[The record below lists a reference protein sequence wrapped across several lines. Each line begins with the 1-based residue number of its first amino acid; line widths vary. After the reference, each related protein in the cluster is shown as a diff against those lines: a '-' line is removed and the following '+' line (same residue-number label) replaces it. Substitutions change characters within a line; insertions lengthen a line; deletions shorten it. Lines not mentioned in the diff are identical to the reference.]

1 MNLGEM
7 VYYSLDYLQHHKL
20 RSFLTVLG
28 IIVGIS
34 SIILLVGLVQGLK
47 QDVLSELS
55 KFGSKTLIIIPMNP
69 QGGGAAPGEAALLP
83 TSGKLFET
91 DFERVKKMPEID
103 IITDVIIG
111 STTVSYKDQQLNS
124 QVYGVEPIAFSS
136 TTELELSSGR
146 FLSDN
151 DHQAAVVGSQVAEN
165 FKQPPTA
172 NAEISIGG
180 RPYRVVGVLKTTGA
194 SFSNIDGVVF
204 IPFKEAQ
211 DIFNES
217 LAPNEVSAI
226 YMTMKDG
233 TNMTAATDEVEQI
246 MLSSHRVTED
256 TKDFGVISP
265 SFIDQQYTS
274 ILDLLTTFLGAIAS
288 IALIVGGIGI
298 LNTMFMSVIER
309 RREIGTMKAIGAT
322 SAQIRDLFLVES
334 SIIGLSGGILGTIIS
349 LLIGLGIIYIAH
361 VSFVFDWPVIAG
373 ALAFSVLLGIV
384 SGTAPAM
391 DAARVDAIVALRYE

>member
-47 QDVLSELS
+47 ENVLSELS

-69 QGGGAAPGEAALLP
+69 QGGGAPGEAALLP

-91 DFERVKKMPEID
+91 DFQRVKKIPEID
-103 IITDVIIG
+103 IITEVIIG
-111 STTVSYKDQQLNS
+111 STTVAYKDQQLNS

-151 DHQAAVVGSQVAEN
+151 DHDAAVVGATVAGN

-172 NAEISIGG
+172 NAQILIGG
-180 RPYRVVGVLKTTGA
+180 RPYRVVGVLAPTGA

-204 IPFKEAQ
+204 IPIKEAK

-217 LAPNEVSAI
+217 LQENEISAI

-233 TNMTAATDEVEQI
+233 TNMTQATDEVEQT
-246 MLSSHRVTED
+246 MLMSHRVTED
-256 TKDFGVISP
+256 SKDFTVVSP

-274 ILDLLTTFLGAIAS
+274 VLDLLSTFLGAIAS

-298 LNTMFMSVIER
+298 LNTMFMSVLER
-309 RREIGTMKAIGAT
+309 RREIGTMKAIGGT
-322 SAQIRDLFLVES
+322 REQIRDLFLVES
-334 SIIGLSGGILGTIIS
+334 SLIGLTGGILGTIIAC
-349 LLIGLGIIYIAH
+349 LIGLGIIAILH
-361 VSFVFDWPVIAG
+361 VTFVFDWPVIGG
-373 ALAFSVLLGIV
+373 ALAFSVILGV
-384 SGTAPAM
+384 AAGTLPAM
-391 DAARVDAIVALRYE
+391 DAAKVDPIVALRYE

>member
-7 VYYSLDYLQHHKL
+7 VFYSVDYLQHHKL

-55 KFGSKTLIIIPMNP
+55 KFGSRTLIIIPTNP
-69 QGGGAAPGEAALLP
+69 QGAGAGPGEAALLP
-83 TSGKLFET
+83 SSGKLFDK

-103 IITDVIIG
+103 IITKVIIG
-111 STTVSYKDQQLNS
+111 STTISYKDQQLNS
-124 QVYGVEPIAFSS
+124 QVYGVDPIAFTS

-151 DHQAAVVGSQVAEN
+151 DHGAAVVGSKVAEN

-172 NAEISIGG
+172 NSQISIGG

-217 LAPNEVSAI
+217 LVPDEVSAI
-226 YMTMKDG
+226 YMTLKDD
-233 TNMTAATDEVEQI
+233 TNVTAATDEVEHI
-246 MLSSHRVTED
+246 MLASHRVTED

-274 ILDLLTTFLGAIAS
+274 VLDLLTTFLGAIAS

-322 SAQIRDLFLVES
+322 GAQIRDLFLVES
-334 SIIGLSGGILGTIIS
+334 SLIGLTGGILGTLVS
-349 LLIGLGIIYIAH
+349 LLIGFAIIHLAH
-361 VSFVFDWPVIAG
+361 VTFVFDWPVIFG
-373 ALAFSVLLGIV
+373 ALSFSVILGIV

-391 DAARVDAIVALRYE
+391 DAARVDPIVALRYE